1 MDKLMSAAKRAI
13 VQSLKVKKGER
24 LLPVTDRQ
32 KMKAEE
38 TKSFEEVVAG
48 LPVEFALAE
57 KRLKGISRIAHVP
70 PGAAMLDI
78 GAAQGE
84 FVAACVKLGYRA
96 LGVEPWEQA
105 RTTAAR
111 LSEYL
116 SIPLDIREGSAESL
130 PFEDAVFDV
139 VHATSVLEHVVNL
152 EASISEAFRVLKPGG
167 VFWFNSASS
176 LCPKQSEITGFP
188 LFGWYPDRLKIRIME
203 WAKQNRP
210 ALIGYTEHPAIHW
223 FTPWKARRILREH
236 GFKNV
241 YDRWDISRACETEGY
256 RAFAFR
262 TITLGRFTKFLADVM
277 KQGCNYAAI
286 K

>member
-1 MDKLMSAAKRAI
+1 MDKLMSAAKHAI
-13 VQSLKVKKGER
+13 EQSLKVKKGER
-24 LLPVTDRQ
+24 LLLVTDRR

-38 TKSFEEVVAG
+38 TKSFEEVVAD
-48 LPVEFALAE
+48 LPVEFALSE
-57 KRLKGISRIAHVP
+57 KRLKGIRRITHVP
-70 PGAAMLDI
+70 PGAAILDI

-84 FVAACVKLGYRA
+84 FVAACIKLGYRA
-96 LGVEPWEQA
+96 VGVEPWEQA
-105 RTTAAR
+105 RATAAR

-116 SIPLDIREGSAESL
+116 SLPLDIREGSSESL

-152 EASISEAFRVLKPGG
+152 DAAISEAFRVLKPGG
-167 VFWFNSASS
+167 VFYFNSASS
-176 LCPKQSEITGFP
+176 LCPQQSEIKGFP

-210 ALIGYTEHPAIHW
+210 DLIGYTEHPAIHW
-223 FTPWKARRILREH
+223 FTPWKARRILRRH
-236 GFKNV
+236 GFTNV
-241 YDRWDISRACETEGY
+241 YDRWDISRACETGGY
-256 RAFAFR
+256 RAFVFR

-277 KQGCNYAAI
+277 RPGCNYAAI